1 MRVFAALAL
10 LTLAAADVPEAIIPA
25 EFGLVEGIAWDSR
38 SRQMFAGTVED
49 GALLVREGDHWRR
62 AILPYST
69 AGFFGMAVDQS
80 RGILWISSGVAGP
93 TVKKNGFRGLIGVT
107 SQGFVPVGH
116 AAVPVADTLAEPGD
130 VAIAP
135 DGSVYVSD
143 AAGGGV
149 YLCKPGCTVLE
160 PLVATGTFGSAQGM
174 AVSRD
179 GRTLY
184 VADYGRGLFRVD
196 LKKPKAAILITP
208 LKGIDGLIRYG
219 DALLA
224 IVNGDGRRIVRLGFD
239 AHGGVTS
246 ELLATPQGPGD
257 PTLGVIIAGQL
268 VYIADAQWDR
278 FDRSGKSI
286 AKARETTIRTIAL
299 PSGPGTKKAPAGRPD
314 DASFEERR

>member
-10 LTLAAADVPEAIIPA
+10 LTLSAADVPETVIPA
-25 EFGLVEGIAWDSR
+25 EFGLVEGVAWDAR

-62 AILPYST
+62 AVLPYST
-69 AGFFGMAVDQS
+69 AGLFGMAVDQS
-80 RGILWISSGVAGP
+80 RGILWITSGVAGP
-93 TVKKNGFRGLIGVT
+93 TVRKNGFRGLIGVT

-116 AAVPVADTLAEPGD
+116 AAVPVADTLAQPGD

-135 DGSVYVSD
+135 DGSVYASD

-149 YLCKPGCTVLE
+149 YVCKPGCTALE
-160 PLVATGTFGSAQGM
+160 PLVATGTFRSAQGM

-196 LKKPKAAILITP
+196 LKKPKAAILIAP
-208 LKGIDGLIRYG
+208 LKGIDGLVRQN

-224 IVNGDGRRIVRLGFD
+224 IINGDGRRIVRLNFD
-239 AHGGVTS
+239 AHGQVSS
-246 ELLATPQGPGD
+246 ELLATSQGPGD

-286 AKARETTIRTIAL
+286 AKARETTIRVLAL
-299 PSGPGTKKAPAGRPD
+299 PSGPGTQKAPAGRPGD
-314 DASFEERR
+314 GGLEARR

>member
-10 LTLAAADVPEAIIPA
+10 LALAAADVPETTIPA
-25 EFGLVEGIAWDSR
+25 EFGLVDGVAWDAR

-62 AILPYST
+62 AVLPYST
-69 AGFFGMAVDQS
+69 AGLFGMAVDQR

-107 SQGFVPVGH
+107 SQGFVPVGR
-116 AAVPVADTLAEPGD
+116 AAVPVGDTLAQPGD
-130 VAIAP
+130 VTIAP

-143 AAGGGV
+143 AATGAV
-149 YLCKPGCTVLE
+149 YLCKPGCTALL
-160 PLVATGTFGSAQGM
+160 PLVAPGTFRSAQGM

-196 LKKPKAAILITP
+196 LKKPKSAILITP
-208 LKGIDGLIRYG
+208 LKGIDGLVRDG
-219 DALLA
+219 DELLA
-224 IVNGDGRRIVRLGFD
+224 IVNGDGRRIVRLTFEAQGD
-239 AHGGVTS
+239 VAS
-246 ELLATPQGPGD
+246 ELLVTLKGPGD
-257 PTLGVIIAGQL
+257 PTLGVFIEGQL

-286 AKARETTIRTIAL
+286 AKARETAIRAIAL
-299 PSGPGTKKAPAGRPD
+299 PSGPRPKETSAVRPD

>member
-1 MRVFAALAL
+1 MRVFAAFALLAL
-10 LTLAAADVPEAIIPA
+10 GAADVPETIIPA
-25 EFGLVEGIAWDSR
+25 EFGLVEGVAWDAR

-62 AILPYST
+62 AVLPYGT
-69 AGFFGMAVDQS
+69 AGLFGMAVDQR

-93 TVKKNGFRGLIGVT
+93 TVKANGFRGLIGVT
-107 SQGFVPVGH
+107 AQGFVPVGR
-116 AAVPVADTLAEPGD
+116 ASVPAADTLAQPGD
-130 VAIAP
+130 VVIAP

-143 AAGGGV
+143 GATGNV
-149 YLCKPGCTVLE
+149 YICKPGCTTLLQ
-160 PLVATGTFGSAQGM
+160 LVAPGTFRSAQGM

-196 LKKPKAAILITP
+196 LKKPKTAILVAP
-208 LKGIDGLIRYG
+208 LKGIDGLVRDG

-224 IVNGDGRRIVRLGFD
+224 IINGDGSRIVRLSFD
-239 AHGGVTS
+239 PQGAVAT
-246 ELLATPQGPGD
+246 EVLATPKGPGD
-257 PTLGVIIAGQL
+257 ATLGVIIAGQL

-286 AKARETTIRTIAL
+286 AKARETTIRAIAL
-299 PSGPGTKKAPAGRPD
+299 PSGGRPKEMPAIRKD
-314 DASFEERR
+314 SPGFQDRR